1 MSNSKQIIESLFA
14 DDLYTAKK
22 AITEVLTS
30 KMAQALEDKL
40 IDFAPEVFNESSKP
54 DLLDLDRDG
63 NKTEP
68 MRKAARDKKKVGKR
82 VNMKED
88 IEDLAEDFENQL
100 KSLVEEIEEETGEQL
115 SEEEIIDIAN
125 MLIDMIAEDHVD
137 GDEDHDDDEDD
148 DDDDDDEDNDEDQPT
163 ATNYRLGTNSE
174 Y

>member
-30 KMAQALEDKL
+30 KMAQALEEKL
-40 IDFAPEVFNESSKP
+40 IDFAPEVFNEGSKP
-54 DLLDLDRDG
+54 DFLDLDKDG
-63 NKTEP
+63 NKKEP
-68 MRKAARDKKKVGKR
+68 MRKAARDKNKVGQRVNR

-148 DDDDDDEDNDEDQPT
+148 DDEDQPT
-163 ATNYRLGTNSE
+163 ATNYRLGNTPE